1 MHWLEYQDWGAAILE
16 RPLEVRNGFAF
27 PPTEAGLESSRASKA
42 EMLREK
48 RLLRGEITAIQG
60 NVVDSGRGPK
70 VCSQDADVAP
80 RDNRPINRRR
90 RRGIIPQNA
99 AGLVNT
105 IQTHLASFGPATEGQ
120 KTLHAE
126 AYRVTHYHP

>member
-1 MHWLEYQDWGAAILE
+1 
-16 RPLEVRNGFAF
+16 
-27 PPTEAGLESSRASKA
+27 
-42 EMLREK
+42 MLREK

-60 NVVDSGRGPK
+60 NVVDSGRGHK
-70 VCSQDADVAP
+70 VCSQDADIAP
-80 RDNRPINRRR
+80 KDNRPINRRR

-126 AYRVTHYHP
+126 AYRVAHYHP

>member
-1 MHWLEYQDWGAAILE
+1 
-16 RPLEVRNGFAF
+16 
-27 PPTEAGLESSRASKA
+27 
-42 EMLREK
+42 MLREK

-60 NVVDSGRGPK
+60 NVVDSGRVHK
-70 VCSQDADVAP
+70 VCSQDANIAP
-80 RDNRPINRRR
+80 KHNRPINRRR
-90 RRGIIPQNA
+90 RGGIVPQNA

-126 AYRVTHYHP
+126 AYRVAHYHRRNHRIFRVAMTHFSRIPIATLLPWKNSTGPVAVI